1 MSDQWSFSDG
11 ELEEYFDD
19 PEARKPQP
27 DSADEHGPF
36 ASPPER
42 PEEPPSATEAKE
54 DDAETRWTGW
64 AGRWIDHP
72 QVAQAT
78 SVLGVIAALGLV
90 GLLVLVGLFAS
101 LQSDIPST
109 QRLENPTVELAT
121 VAYTADGK
129 ELARYARQNRS
140 WVPYDS
146 IGANVVNALIA
157 TEDHR
162 FRQHWGVDLQGV
174 AAAAFSTLTGELRG
188 ASTISQQLAR
198 NLYDE
203 EVGREITILRKV
215 REMITAVEL
224 ERRYTKTEI
233 VEMYL
238 NTVGFGSNAFGIE
251 AAARTYYGKAPQNL
265 TVPEAATLIGL
276 LKATT
281 YYNPVRNPDHA
292 WRRRNVVMGQMV
304 NYGGM
309 SEQRY
314 TQLIAQERAQIEEA
328 GYNSEE
334 PCPNPGENG
343 VSASDEE
350 ACEAAYASVMRARY
364 HSAELYASLAPY
376 FAEHVRTE
384 MQRMTRNPEHPLN
397 EYDMYGDGLRVYT
410 SLDSEMQQHAQ
421 AAVDSQMTRLQA
433 VVNYEWSSERTRLLS
448 RSFGPYMELTPGED
462 YEPFSH
468 FWSTRTNLVNEYIRD
483 TPQYQRLVNGQ
494 NQTDAQAIDS
504 LRTNEAFVDSLRTLR
519 TTLEA
524 GLVSMDPRTG
534 QVKAWV
540 GGRDFRSDKY
550 DKVAIAKRQPGSTFK
565 PFTYTAAIDNG
576 YSPYDTFLDS
586 TFVYQDVG
594 ADTTW
599 SPNNFSGSSGQ
610 NLTMA
615 QALAR
620 SLNTITAR
628 VALEI
633 GPSTVVQY
641 ARRMGIESELQ
652 AVPSISLGTSNVTL
666 LEMVGAYSTLAN
678 GGLQYEPQT
687 ITRVEDRF
695 GNVLWEPR
703 STPQEALS
711 ERTAYTIVDMM
722 RGVID
727 FGTGQRIR
735 LPYNED
741 DPYPMTFGLGNYD
754 LAAKTGTTQDGAD
767 GWFIMMHPHLVTG
780 SWVGFND
787 QRITF
792 RTNTWGQGGRNAL
805 FLVGDYTRRIASIG
819 DNEENRLL
827 SREAE
832 FPLEEYMLA
841 EPEDNSDSRG
851 RVSW

>member
-19 PEARKPQP
+19 PEARKPQQ
-27 DSADEHGPF
+27 DTNEGSAAS
-36 ASPPER
+36 ASPSDLPSESIPEASD
-42 PEEPPSATEAKE
+42 EEASFNTPDEAPS
-54 DDAETRWTGW
+54 DRDAAAGSSVMWTGW
-64 AGRWIDHP
+64 AGQWIDHP
-72 QVAQAT
+72 QVAQAA
-78 SVLGVIAALGLV
+78 SVLGVVAGLGGL
-90 GLLVLVGLFAS
+90 GLLVLIGLFAA
-101 LQSDIPST
+101 LGSDIPST

-121 VAYTADGK
+121 IAYTADGE

-146 IGANVVNALIA
+146 IGTNVVNALIA

-162 FRQHWGVDLQGV
+162 FRRHWGVDIQGI
-174 AAAAFSTLTGELRG
+174 AAAAFSTLTGDLRG

-203 EVGREITILRKV
+203 EVGREVTIMRKI

-238 NTVGFGSNAFGIE
+238 NTVAFGSNAFGIE
-251 AAARTYYGKAPQNL
+251 AASRTYYGKAPQEL
-265 TVPEAATLIGL
+265 AVPEAATLIGL

-281 YYNPVRNPDHA
+281 YYNPVRNPENA
-292 WRRRNVVMGQMV
+292 KMRRNVVMGQMAR
-304 NYGGM
+304 YGM
-309 SEQRY
+309 
-314 TQLIAQERAQIEEA
+314 IE
-328 GYNSEE
+328 
-334 PCPNPGENG
+334 
-343 VSASDEE
+343 DEE
-350 ACEAAYASVMRARY
+350 LAVYREEEVAASY
-364 HSAELYASLAPY
+364 HSAELYTSLAPY

-384 MQRMTRNPEHPLN
+384 LQRMTRDPEHPLN

-410 SLDSEMQQHAQ
+410 TVDSRMQQHAK

-433 VVNYEWSSERTRLLS
+433 VVDYEWSSERTRLLS
-448 RSFGPYMELTPGED
+448 REFEPYMELVRGED

-468 FWSTRTNLVNEYIRD
+468 FWSSNTGIVNEYIRD
-483 TPQYQRLVNGQ
+483 TPHYQRLVDEAG
-494 NQTDAQAIDS
+494 QTDEEALQS
-504 LRTNEAFVDSLRTLR
+504 LRTNETFVDSLRTLR
-519 TTLEA
+519 TRLEA

-540 GGRDFRSDKY
+540 GGRDFRDDKY
-550 DKVAIAKRQPGSTFK
+550 DKVSIAQRQPGSTFK

-586 TFVYQDVG
+586 TFVYEDVN

-599 SPNNFSGSSGQ
+599 SPNNFSGYSGQ
-610 NLTMA
+610 ELTMT

-620 SLNTITAR
+620 SINTITAR

-633 GPSTVVQY
+633 GPSTIAQY
-641 ARRMGIESELQ
+641 ARRMGIQSELQ

-666 LEMVGAYSTLAN
+666 LEMVTAYSTLAN
-678 GGLQYEPQT
+678 GGLRNEPQV
-687 ITRVEDRF
+687 ITRIEDRF
-695 GNVLWEPR
+695 GNLLWAPR
-703 STPQEALS
+703 SAPQEVLS
-711 ERTAYTIVDMM
+711 ERTAYTVADMM

-735 LPYNED
+735 
-741 DPYPMTFGLGNYD
+741 TQFGLGDYD

-767 GWFIMMHPHLVTG
+767 GWFIMMHPDLVTG

-792 RTNTWGQGGRNAL
+792 RTNAWGQGGRNAL
-805 FLVGDYTRRIASIG
+805 FLVGDYTQRIANMG
-819 DNEENRLL
+819 TNAEESPLR
-827 SREAE
+827 REAE
-832 FPLEEYMLA
+832 FPLEEFMIEA
-841 EPEDNSDSRG
+841 PEDDRDG
-851 RVSW
+851 GGVGW

>member
-11 ELEEYFDD
+11 ELEEYFENPD
-19 PEARKPQP
+19 ARKRKRELAEGPAEG
-27 DSADEHGPF
+27 SADAASSQNPSPNAGEPSSSDGSGKSSSPGPIEEDA
-36 ASPPER
+36 ASSGS
-42 PEEPPSATEAKE
+42 SAM
-54 DDAETRWTGW
+54 WTGW

-72 QVAQAT
+72 QMAQAASIL
-78 SVLGVIAALGLV
+78 SVVAAV
-90 GLLVLVGLFAS
+90 GLIGLMALIGLFAA

-121 VAYTADGK
+121 VAYTADGE

-146 IGANVVNALIA
+146 IGTNVVDALVA

-162 FRQHWGVDLQGV
+162 FYQHWGVDLQGV
-174 AAAAFSTLTGELRG
+174 AAAAFSTLAGDLRG

-238 NTVGFGSNAFGIE
+238 NTVSFGSNAFGIE
-251 AAARTYYGKAPQNL
+251 AAARTYFGKAPSGL
-265 TVPEAATLIGL
+265 TVPQAATLVGL

-281 YYNPVRNPDHA
+281 YYNPVRNPENA
-292 WRRRNVVMGQMV
+292 RERRNVVMGQMAK
-304 NYGGM
+304 YGM
-309 SEQRY
+309 
-314 TQLIAQERAQIEEA
+314 I
-328 GYNSEE
+328 
-334 PCPNPGENG
+334 
-343 VSASDEE
+343 SD
-350 ACEAAYASVMRARY
+350 ADLARY
-364 HSAELYASLAPY
+364 RDTPVDARYYSAEIYASLAPY

-384 MQRMTRNPEHPLN
+384 MQRITRSDEHPLN
-397 EYDMYGDGLRVYT
+397 AYDMYGDGLRVYT
-410 SLDSEMQQHAQ
+410 TLDSQMQQHAQ

-433 VVNYEWSSERTRLLS
+433 VVNYEWSSERRSGLLS
-448 RSFGPYMELTPGED
+448 RSFGPYMELEPGED

-468 FWSTRTNLVNEYIRD
+468 FWSTRTGLVNEYIRE
-483 TPQYQRLVNGQ
+483 TPHYQRLVDEE
-494 NQTDAQAIDS
+494 NQTDDEALQS
-504 LRTNEAFVDSLRTLR
+504 LRSNEAFVDSLRTLR
-519 TTLEA
+519 TKLEA

-540 GGRDFRSDKY
+540 GGRDFRGDKY
-550 DKVAIAKRQPGSTFK
+550 DKVSIAKRQPGSTFK

-586 TFVYQDVG
+586 TFVYRDVG

-610 NLTMA
+610 ELTMT

-628 VALEI
+628 IALEI
-633 GPSTVVQY
+633 GPRTIVQY
-641 ARRMGIESELQ
+641 AERMGIQSELD
-652 AVPSISLGTSNVTL
+652 AVPSIALGTSNVTL
-666 LEMVGAYSTLAN
+666 LEMVAAYSTLAN
-678 GGLQYEPQT
+678 GGLRHEPQT

-703 STPQEALS
+703 TTPREALS
-711 ERTAYTIVDMM
+711 ERTAYTVVDMM

-735 LPYNED
+735 LPYNEN
-741 DPYPMTFGLGNYD
+741 DPYPMTFGLQEYD
-754 LAAKTGTTQDGAD
+754 LAGKTGTTQDGAD
-767 GWFIMMHPHLVTG
+767 GWFMMMHPHLVTG

-792 RTNTWGQGGRNAL
+792 RTNAWGQGGRSAL
-805 FLVGDYTRRIASIG
+805 FLVGDYTRRIANIG
-819 DNEENRLL
+819 EDQESRLL
-827 SREAE
+827 SKDAT
-832 FPLEEYMLA
+832 FPLEQYMPA
-841 EPEDNSDSRG
+841 EPDDASNSG
-851 RVSW
+851 GGVSW

>member
-11 ELEEYFDD
+11 ELEEYFED
-19 PEARKPQP
+19 PEARKPTP
-27 DSADEHGPF
+27 DTNEDSGASASPSGSSSESGSDAPSEDASSNTPNEASADRDGG
-36 ASPPER
+36 ASVL
-42 PEEPPSATEAKE
+42 
-54 DDAETRWTGW
+54 WTGW

-78 SVLGVIAALGLV
+78 SVLGVVAAVGLV
-90 GLLVLVGLFAS
+90 GLLVLIGLFAF
-101 LQSDIPST
+101 LRSDIPST

-121 VAYTADGK
+121 IAYTADGE

-162 FRQHWGVDLQGV
+162 FRRHWGVDIQGI
-174 AAAAFSTLTGELRG
+174 AAAAFSTLTGDLRG

-203 EVGREITILRKV
+203 EVGREVSIMRKV

-238 NTVGFGSNAFGIE
+238 NTVAFGSNAFGIE
-251 AAARTYYGKAPQNL
+251 AASRTYYGKAPQEL
-265 TVPEAATLIGL
+265 TVPEAATLVGL

-281 YYNPVRNPDHA
+281 YYNPVRNPSNA
-292 WRRRNVVMGQMV
+292 RVRRNVVMGQMAR
-304 NYGGM
+304 YGM
-309 SEQRY
+309 
-314 TQLIAQERAQIEEA
+314 IE
-328 GYNSEE
+328 
-334 PCPNPGENG
+334 
-343 VSASDEE
+343 DEE
-350 ACEAAYASVMRARY
+350 LAAYREEEIAASY

-384 MQRMTRNPEHPLN
+384 LQRMTRDPEHPLN
-397 EYDMYGDGLRVYT
+397 AYDMYGDGLRVYT
-410 SLDSEMQQHAQ
+410 TIDSRMQQHAK

-433 VVNYEWSSERTRLLS
+433 VVDYEWSSERTRLLS
-448 RSFGPYMELTPGED
+448 REFEPYMELVRGED

-468 FWSTRTNLVNEYIRD
+468 FWSSNTGIVNEYIRD
-483 TPQYQRLVNGQ
+483 TPHYQRLVEEAG
-494 NQTDAQAIDS
+494 QTDEEALQS
-504 LRTNEAFVDSLRTLR
+504 LRTNETFVDSLRTLR
-519 TTLEA
+519 TRLEA

-540 GGRDFRSDKY
+540 GGRDFRGDKY
-550 DKVAIAKRQPGSTFK
+550 DKVSIAQRQPGSTFK
-565 PFTYTAAIDNG
+565 PFTYIAAIDNG

-586 TFVYQDVG
+586 TFVYEDVG

-599 SPNNFSGSSGQ
+599 SPNNFSGYSGQ
-610 NLTMA
+610 ELTMT

-620 SLNTITAR
+620 SINTITAR

-633 GPSTVVQY
+633 GPSTIAQY
-641 ARRMGIESELQ
+641 ARRMGVQSELQ
-652 AVPSISLGTSNVTL
+652 AVPSIALGTSNVTL
-666 LEMVGAYSTLAN
+666 LEMVTAYSTLAN
-678 GGLQYEPQT
+678 GGLRNEPQV
-687 ITRVEDRF
+687 ITRVEDRL
-695 GNVLWEPR
+695 GNLLWAPR
-703 STPQEALS
+703 SAPQEVLS
-711 ERTAYTIVDMM
+711 ERTAYTVADMM

-735 LPYNED
+735 
-741 DPYPMTFGLGNYD
+741 TQFGLGDYD

-767 GWFIMMHPHLVTG
+767 GWFIMMHPDLVTG

-792 RTNTWGQGGRNAL
+792 RTNAWGQGGRSAL
-805 FLVGDYTRRIASIG
+805 FLVGDYTQRIANMG
-819 DNEENRLL
+819 TDEEESPLRK
-827 SREAE
+827 EAE
-832 FPLEEYMLA
+832 FPLEEFMI
-841 EPEDNSDSRG
+841 EPPDDDRDG
-851 RVSW
+851 GGVGW